1 MRGAVGEIAVAGAKM
16 IATSSTGTAKSP
28 CGPLQFLSSKSLAQ
42 VNNIDRCGSG
52 MLIPI
57 ESASSSLMSFLVM
70 MFNGY
75 FAEGRAGVNG
85 EIAVAETLGSTRRWD
100 QRRNRR
106 GKIDRVGRG
115 SVR

>member
-1 MRGAVGEIAVAGAKM
+1 MWFWYV
-16 IATSSTGTAKSP
+16 
-28 CGPLQFLSSKSLAQ
+28 
-42 VNNIDRCGSG
+42 
-52 MLIPI
+52 LIPI
-57 ESASSSLMSFLVM
+57 QSASSTLKSFRVM

-85 EIAVAETLGSTRRWD
+85 EIAVAETLGSTRIWN

-106 GKIDRVGRG
+106 GKKNRVGRG